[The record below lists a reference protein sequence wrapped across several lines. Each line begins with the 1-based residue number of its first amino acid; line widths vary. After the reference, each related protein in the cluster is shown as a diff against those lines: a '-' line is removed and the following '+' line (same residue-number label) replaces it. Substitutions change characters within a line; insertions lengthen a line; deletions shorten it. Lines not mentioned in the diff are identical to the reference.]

1 MSSQRA
7 RSSVTSSSH
16 ASGVCLRNGSTGSN
30 ARASRSTLRLL
41 VGGKVNVDLID
52 RNWAD
57 ILRVAATMAAGTTA
71 EPDPAQARRV
81 SHTAEPDPA
90 QARRV
95 SPPERAGAALWEVG
109 RVRDRTEGQHYRL
122 AGLNLLAAI
131 IIYWNTLKLGKAVLT
146 RKNAGL
152 DVPAE
157 IPGPRLAARMGTHQ
171 PDRRIPVARC
181 RPTRA
186 EYSRGSHHRA
196 EWSPGRARRMAVRC
210 PTPHQSRARLPRADP
225 GNPPPPRHHR
235 GCPRDRQ
242 RPTTAAQEALVDD
255 PRRPRPL
262 RSRDA
267 AQRSD
272 QGRAAHHVPR
282 ASSMY
287 ATRA

>member
-1 MSSQRA
+1 MSPSIRRGGPATQGRRSAKTRAA
-7 RSSVTSSSH
+7 RST
-16 ASGVCLRNGSTGSN
+16 N
-30 ARASRSTLRLL
+30 AAVQGRLL
-41 VGGKVNVDLID
+41 AVGLPGEPLI
-52 RNWAD
+52 
-57 ILRVAATMAAGTTA
+57 M
-71 EPDPAQARRV
+71 ESRR
-81 SHTAEPDPA
+81 
-90 QARRV
+90 
-95 SPPERAGAALWEVG
+95 RAGPRPPPSRPRSLVITRCWS
-109 RVRDRTEGQHYRL
+109 
-122 AGLNLLAAI
+122 
-131 IIYWNTLKLGKAVLT
+131 YWNTLKLGEAVLT
-146 RKNAGL
+146 RKNTGL

-210 PTPHQSRARLPRADP
+210 PTPHQSRARSPRADP

-282 ASSMY
+282 ATSMY